1 MSLIRQ
7 IWLLLFT
14 VLALAVGGAVI
25 VNLVS
30 ARDSLQ
36 AQVNLKN
43 ADNAQTL
50 ALALSQQRADRGLME
65 LLVAAQADTGHY
77 QLIRF
82 TPVGGGPAFERRFEV
97 PAGPAPGWF
106 RALLPIVST
115 PGVALVSD
123 GWRELGR
130 VEVVTQV
137 EHVTTS
143 LWTGGWRAVLWMAL
157 VGTAAALV
165 AVGGVRR
172 LRAPIDATVAQARS
186 LSEGRF
192 VSVAEPAQPELRE
205 MAKAMNT
212 MVGRVR
218 EVYAVQAGEAETW
231 RQRAHGDGLTGL
243 PHRSH
248 FFDRLATLRQR
259 EDGAAGGCL
268 VLIRLADL
276 DGLNRRLGRPTTDL
290 ALCSLAE
297 LLRAYTE
304 RVTDS
309 LAGRLNGADF
319 ALFLPGAALAPATA
333 GALAEGLRTALSA
346 HGAEVLA
353 HLGAVSLPPGASL
366 PMALAQADLALA
378 RAEMGPPFVLGSPMV
393 GTAEHI
399 PASPPHDAPPLG
411 ERDWRMQLQAA
422 VATGQA
428 TLVEYPVLDA
438 SGALSHLECP
448 LRLPLAPGGAPQT
461 AATWLPLAV
470 RSRLTASIDLE
481 AARLALAAIA
491 RDGRPRGVN
500 FATATLADA
509 GFAPQ
514 LRELLLAEPDA
525 AQRLWV
531 EVTERAALDRFR
543 PLQELARQLRPLGVR
558 VGLEHAGPQLQQIT
572 RLYEL
577 GLDFIKLDASVCTGI
592 HSSASGQEFVRS
604 TVRLLLPLRMAVLA
618 EGIDSADD
626 AAALWAIG
634 VTAITGPWAT
644 AQPR

>member
-7 IWLLLFT
+7 IWLLTFT
-14 VLALAVGGAVI
+14 VLLLSVGGAVA
-25 VNLVS
+25 VNLGS
-30 ARDSLQ
+30 ARETLQ
-36 AQVNLKN
+36 TQVELKN

-50 ALALSQQRADRGLME
+50 ALALSQQRGDRGLME

-77 QLIRF
+77 ALIRF
-82 TPVGGGPAFERRFEV
+82 TPVDGGPVFERRFEA

-137 EHVTTS
+137 EHATTA
-143 LWTGGWRAVLWMAL
+143 LWTGGWRALLWMAL
-157 VGTAAALV
+157 VGAVAAVV
-165 AVGGVRR
+165 AAGGVRR
-172 LRAPIDATVAQARS
+172 LHSPIDATVAQARS

-192 VSVAEPAQPELRE
+192 VSVAEPSQPELRQ
-205 MAKAMNT
+205 MVSAMNT
-212 MVGRVR
+212 MVERVR

-248 FFDRLATLRQR
+248 FFDRLVALRQR

-276 DGLNRRLGRPTTDL
+276 DGLNRRLGRPATDL

-304 RVTDS
+304 RVADS

-319 ALFLPGAALAPATA
+319 ALFLPGVTLAPATA
-333 GALAEGLRTALSA
+333 EALADGLRTALSA
-346 HGAEVLA
+346 HGAEVQA
-353 HLGAVSLPPGASL
+353 HLGAVALPPGASL
-366 PMALAQADLALA
+366 PAALAQADLALA
-378 RAEMGPPFVLGSPMV
+378 RAELGAPFVLGPPEASAAV
-393 GTAEHI
+393 GVQTNG
-399 PASPPHDAPPLG
+399 PPLG
-411 ERDWRMQLQAA
+411 ERDWRVQLQAA
-422 VATGQA
+422 VAAGQA

-438 SGALSHLECP
+438 GGALSHLECP
-448 LRLPLAPGGAPQT
+448 LRLPLEPAGAPQV
-461 AATWLPLAV
+461 AAAWLPLAV
-470 RSRLTASIDLE
+470 RCRLTAPIDLE

-500 FATATLADA
+500 VATATLADA
-509 GFAPQ
+509 GFAAQ
-514 LRELLLAEPDA
+514 LRELALARPDA
-525 AQRLWV
+525 ARRLWV
-531 EVTERAALDRFR
+531 EVAERAALERFR

-558 VGLEHAGPQLQQIT
+558 VGLEHAGPQLQQVT

-577 GLDFIKLDASVCTGI
+577 GLDFIKLDASVCSGVAG
-592 HSSASGQEFVRS
+592 SASGQEFVRS
-604 TVRLLLPLRMAVLA
+604 TVRLLLPLRIMVLA
-618 EGIDSADD
+618 EGVDSADD
-626 AAALWAIG
+626 AAALWANG
-634 VTAITGPWAT
+634 VTAITGPWASRQ
-644 AQPR
+644 AS

>member
-7 IWLLLFT
+7 IWLLIFT
-14 VLALAVGGAVI
+14 VLLLSVGGAVA
-25 VNLVS
+25 VNLGS
-30 ARDSLQ
+30 ARDTLQ
-36 AQVNLKN
+36 SQVNLKN

-50 ALALSQQRADRGLME
+50 ALALSQQRGDRGLME

-77 QLIRF
+77 QRIRF
-82 TPVGGGPAFERRFEV
+82 TPADGSPVFERRFDT

-130 VEVVTQV
+130 IEVVTQV
-137 EHVTTS
+137 EHANTA
-143 LWTGGWRAVLWMAL
+143 LWNSGWRALLWMAL
-157 VGTAAALV
+157 VGAVAALV
-165 AVGGVRR
+165 AARGVRR
-172 LRAPIDATVAQARS
+172 LRSPIDATVAQARS

-192 VSVAEPAQPELRE
+192 VSVPEPALPELRQ
-205 MAKAMNT
+205 MVSAMNA

-276 DGLNRRLGRPTTDL
+276 DGMNRRLGRPTTDL

-319 ALFLPGAALAPATA
+319 ALFLPGPALSMATTE
-333 GALAEGLRTALSA
+333 ALAEGLRTALSA

-353 HLGAVSLPPGASL
+353 HLGAVALPPGASL
-366 PMALAQADLALA
+366 PAALAQADLALA
-378 RAEMGPPFVLGSPMV
+378 RAELGAPFVLESPAPT
-393 GTAEHI
+393 G
-399 PASPPHDAPPLG
+399 PAPGPQHG
-411 ERDWRMQLQAA
+411 ERDWRVQLQAA
-422 VATGQA
+422 LLAGQA
-428 TLVEYPVLDA
+428 TLVEYPVLDQ
-438 SGALSHLECP
+438 GGTLSHLECP
-448 LRLPLAPGGAPQT
+448 LRLPLDPGGSPQV
-461 AATWLPLAV
+461 AAAWLPLAV
-470 RSRLTASIDLE
+470 RCRLTAPIDLE

-500 FATATLADA
+500 IATATLADA
-509 GFAPQ
+509 GFAAQ
-514 LRELLLAEPDA
+514 LRDLVLAQPDA
-525 AQRLWV
+525 ARRLWV
-531 EVTERAALDRFR
+531 EVAERAALDRFR
-543 PLQELARQLRPLGVR
+543 PLQELARQLRPHGVR
-558 VGLEHAGPQLQQIT
+558 VGLEHAGPQLQQIA

-577 GLDFIKLDASVCTGI
+577 GLDFIKLDASVCAGI
-592 HSSASGQEFVRS
+592 AGNASGQEFVRS

-618 EGIDSADD
+618 EGVDNADD
-626 AAALWAIG
+626 AAALWASG

-644 AQPR
+644 SQPG